1 MAPHPALLRP
11 LALSSAALLFTGCAA
26 GADTGE
32 GADGSDGAS
41 AEGPAIVATTT
52 WQGAFATA
60 AGAGD
65 VTVIVPADVQHAPE
79 YEPAPSDL
87 AAVAEADYVLYSPF
101 EPFAQQITDAAGGDA
116 ETVEVEL
123 DNSPDTIAAEVT
135 RLGEL
140 FGTSDAAEAWLSTFD
155 EERERIAEDLAGRW
169 PDGEAPRAVAQVY
182 ATWAA
187 ELAGAELVETYGP
200 EQLGASDVAGL
211 AGAEPAF
218 VFENTHMSAGRVLPD
233 SDTLQIGVVNYP
245 GEDLDLVALYET
257 NAHTIAEAFAGRE
270 AEPGA
275 GGRGGHEGHGDGGDH
290 GDRGDHGGGDSGE

>member
-1 MAPHPALLRP
+1 MAPHPAPLRP
-11 LALSSAALLFTGCAA
+11 LALTSAALTSVALLLSGCAA
-26 GADTGE
+26 GAEPGDPTGSADDT
-32 GADGSDGAS
+32 A
-41 AEGPAIVATTT
+41 AEGPAVVATTT

-60 AGAGD
+60 AGAED

-79 YEPAPSDL
+79 YEPSPSDL

-101 EPFAQQITDAAGGDA
+101 EPFARQITDAAGGDA
-116 ETVEVEL
+116 ETVEVDL
-123 DNSPDTIAAEVT
+123 DNAPETISAEVT

-140 FGTSDAAEAWLSTFD
+140 FGTAEAAEGWLEDFD
-155 EERERIAEDLAGRW
+155 EERRRIAEELAGQW

-211 AGAEPAF
+211 AEAEPAF

-233 SDTLQIGVVNYP
+233 SDALQIGVVNYP

-257 NAHTIAEAFAGRE
+257 NAHAIAEAFAGRE

-275 GGRGGHEGHGDGGDH
+275 GGHGDH
-290 GDRGDHGGGDSGE
+290 

>member
-11 LALSSAALLFTGCAA
+11 LVLSCAALLLTGCAA
-26 GADTGE
+26 GTDTGDDAE
-32 GADGSDGAS
+32 GSDGPA
-41 AEGPAIVATTT
+41 AEGPVIVATTT

-60 AGAGD
+60 AGAED

-116 ETVEVEL
+116 RTVEVEL
-123 DNSPDTIAAEVT
+123 DNSPDTIAAEVA
-135 RLGEL
+135 RLGGL
-140 FGTSDAAEAWLSTFD
+140 FGTSEAAEEWLSTFD

-169 PDGEAPRAVAQVY
+169 PDGAAPRAVAQVY
-182 ATWAA
+182 AAWAA
-187 ELAGAELVETYGP
+187 ELAGAELVGTYGP

-218 VFENTHMSAGRVLPD
+218 VFENTHMSTGRVLPD
-233 SDTLQIGVVNYP
+233 SDALQIGVVNYP
-245 GEDLDLVALYET
+245 GEDLDLIALYEA

-270 AEPGA
+270 VDPGS
-275 GGRGGHEGHGDGGDH
+275 GGRGGDH
-290 GDRGDHGGGDSGE
+290 GDHGAGDSEG

>member
-1 MAPHPALLRP
+1 MAPHTAHPRP
-11 LALSSAALLFTGCAA
+11 LALTPAALASAALLLTGCAA
-26 GADTGE
+26 GADPGGQAE
-32 GADGSDGAS
+32 SADDTA
-41 AEGPAIVATTT
+41 AEGPVVVATTT

-60 AGAGD
+60 AGAED

-79 YEPAPSDL
+79 YEPSPSDL
-87 AAVAEADYVLYSPF
+87 AAVAGADYVLYSPF

-116 ETVEVEL
+116 ETVEVDL
-123 DNSPDTIAAEVT
+123 DNTPETISAEVI

-140 FGTSDAAEAWLSTFD
+140 FGTAGAAEAWLADFD
-155 EERERIAEDLAGRW
+155 EERQRIAGELAGQW

-182 ATWAA
+182 AAWAA

-233 SDTLQIGVVNYP
+233 SDALQIGVVNYP
-245 GEDLDLVALYET
+245 GEDLDLVALYEA

-270 AEPGA
+270 AEPGT
-275 GGRGGHEGHGDGGDH
+275 GGHGDH
-290 GDRGDHGGGDSGE
+290 